1 MELYIAGGC
10 SEHGR
15 NSFLIKGDSCSFLV
29 DAGLMKEK
37 KGSPYPVLRKEEI
50 ASLDYLFLTHS
61 HNDHVGAIPWLYENG
76 FQGTVAATRNTFAM
90 LNFPIGKK
98 IVLEELGEP
107 GKKIRL
113 GERFSF
119 KWGRSGHCAGS
130 VWYRFVVDDTR
141 ILFTGDYAEH
151 SLAYRCDRIRRM
163 KADLAVVDCAYGT
176 DSGSAKKNR
185 KAFLSYSENAKE
197 KNRMLFFPIPSN
209 GRGLDILRA
218 MGEVHVPSYI
228 GAHMRKELENI
239 SEPEF
244 WLKRGL
250 MRHLQEFPPGE
261 LDAGLEELK
270 KGGKRSLALFVTDSQ
285 LYDEEDRKTAV
296 LMDSLN
302 GRVCLTGK
310 QNPESFARILL
321 NSDRADFIRLF
332 THQNIK
338 EMKKLISRNDFGYV
352 IPYHCRQPL
361 SFDEK
366 EILVLKTGDRIRI
379 SDPGKP

>member
-15 NSFLIKGDSCSFLV
+15 NCFLVKGEGISFLV

-37 KGSPYPVLRKEEI
+37 EGSPYPVLKREEI
-50 ASLDYLFLTHS
+50 EKLDYLFLTHS
-61 HNDHVGAIPWLYENG
+61 HSDHVGAIPWLYENG
-76 FQGTVAATRNTFAM
+76 FHGTVAASQNTFAM
-90 LNFPIGKK
+90 ITAKIGKRL
-98 IVLEELGEP
+98 ILEELGSA

-113 GERFSF
+113 GENLTL

-163 KADLAVVDCAYGT
+163 KADLAVVDCAYGN

-185 KAFLSYSENAKE
+185 RAFLEYAEKCKE
-197 KNRMLFFPIPSN
+197 KGTKLFFPIPSN

-218 MGEVHVPSYI
+218 MGEVHIPSYL
-228 GAHMRKELENI
+228 GDHMQRELKSIET
-239 SEPEF
+239 PEF
-244 WLKRGL
+244 WLKEGL
-250 MRHLQEFPPGE
+250 MTHLTAFETQDLKDGIRE
-261 LDAGLEELK
+261 LERNRK
-270 KGGKRSLALFVTDSQ
+270 KSLALLVTDSQ
-285 LYDEEDRKTAV
+285 LYDQENRDIAV
-296 LMDSLN
+296 RMQDLS

-310 QNPESFARILL
+310 QNPTSFSRALL
-321 NSDRADFIRLF
+321 VGGRADFIRLF
-332 THQNIK
+332 THQNSK
-338 EMKKLISRNDFGYV
+338 EMKKLISRNEFGYV
-352 IPYHCRQPL
+352 IPYHCRQVL

-366 EILVLKTGDRIRI
+366 NILVLKTGDRVRL
-379 SDPGKP
+379 SDREQA